1 MLRLS
6 KKVEYALIAM
16 MDLANKNES
25 EPITTKSLA
34 STYQIPQ
41 ELLGKVMQSLTRNGL
56 LNSVQGVKGG
66 YILGQDPDKIKL
78 MQIIEILEGPISITS
93 CGHQEGLDECSCDL
107 FSTCTI
113 KSPMEII
120 QNELEKY
127 FSGISLKDLNKM
139 YNNNQTAPVQ
149 LTV

>member
-16 MDLANKNES
+16 MDLAKNS
-25 EPITTKSLA
+25 ETDPITTKSLA

-41 ELLGKVMQSLTRNGL
+41 ELLGKVMQSLTKNGL

-66 YILGQDPDKIKL
+66 YILGDDPEKIKL
-78 MQIIEILEGPISITS
+78 MQIIEVLEGPISFTS
-93 CGHQEGLDECSCDL
+93 CGYQDELDDCSCDL

-139 YNNNQTAPVQ
+139 YYNNQTAPVQ
-149 LTV
+149 LRT

>member
-6 KKVEYALIAM
+6 KKVEYALIALL
-16 MDLANKNES
+16 DLANNQES

-41 ELLGKVMQSLTRNGL
+41 ELLGKVMQNLTKNGL

-66 YILGQDPDKIKL
+66 YILGENPENIKL
-78 MQIIEILEGPISITS
+78 MRIIEILEGPISITS
-93 CGHQEGLDECSCDL
+93 CGHQEEEDDCGCDL

-127 FSGISLKDLNKM
+127 FSSISLKDLNKM
-139 YNNNQTAPVQ
+139 YYGNLSTPVQ
-149 LTV
+149 IKV